1 MKSQVAKPR
10 QDDLGRAFAGS
21 QLQLQIY
28 VNRCPDTLSRKI
40 LAALAPTPPHGSTI
54 RWVSPLE
61 VEKFVEYVDE
71 DFLSALGLR
80 RFADELLDFWPARGP
95 NWDGLAVVETGGA
108 VVGYILAEAKS
119 YVAEMQS
126 SCMAK
131 SPAALAKIDA
141 ALAQTKQWLGV
152 QKEIDWKIGYYQF
165 ANRLAHLYFLRE
177 IAGLSAA
184 WLVNL
189 CFVDD
194 PHCRTS
200 IQEWESGLAE
210 ARRKLALPAS
220 VPWICDVLLPAR
232 ARAELLETIRR

>member
-1 MKSQVAKPR
+1 MKSQVSKLR
-10 QDDLGRAFAGS
+10 QDDMGRAFAGS

-28 VNRCPDTLSRKI
+28 VNRRSQDLSNAI
-40 LAALAPTPPHGSTI
+40 LTVLAPPPPLGSTI

-61 VEKFVEYVDE
+61 GEKFIEYIDAG
-71 DFLSALGLR
+71 FLNALGLQ
-80 RFADELLDFWPARGP
+80 RFAVQLFDFWPGRGP
-95 NWDGLAVVETGGA
+95 NWDGLAVVENGGA
-108 VVGYILAEAKS
+108 IVGYILVEAKS

-131 SPAALAKIDA
+131 APTSLAKINA

-152 QKEIDWKIGYYQF
+152 RKEIDWKIGFYQF

-177 IAGLSAA
+177 IAGLPAA

-194 PHCRTS
+194 RHRRTS
-200 IQEWESGLAE
+200 IAEWESGLAE
-210 ARRKLALPAS
+210 ARTKLGLPSS
-220 VPWICDVLLPAR
+220 VPWVSDVLLAAR
-232 ARAELLETIRR
+232 TRAGLLRQA

>member
-1 MKSQVAKPR
+1 MKSQVAKRR

-28 VNRCPDTLSRKI
+28 VNRCSDTLSKAI
-40 LAALAPTPPHGSTI
+40 LAVLSPPPPHGSTI

-61 VEKFVEYVDE
+61 VEKFAEYIDE
-71 DFLSALGLR
+71 DFLAALSLQ
-80 RFADELLDFWPARGP
+80 RFADQLFDFWPGRGP
-95 NWDGLAVVETGGA
+95 NWDGLAIVENGGA

-131 SPAALAKIDA
+131 SPASVAKIDA

-152 QKEIDWKIGYYQF
+152 QKEIDWKIGFYQF

-177 IAGLSAA
+177 IAGLPAA

-194 PHCRTS
+194 QHRRTS
-200 IQEWESGLAE
+200 TQEWECGLAE
-210 ARRKLALPAS
+210 ARRKLALPNS
-220 VPWICDVLLPAR
+220 VPWVCDVLLPAR
-232 ARAELLETIRR
+232 ARAELFGND